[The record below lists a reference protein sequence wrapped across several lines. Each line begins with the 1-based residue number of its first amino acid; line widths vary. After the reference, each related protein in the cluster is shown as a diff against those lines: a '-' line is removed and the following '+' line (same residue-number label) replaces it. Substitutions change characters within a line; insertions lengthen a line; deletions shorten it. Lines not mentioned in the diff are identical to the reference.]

1 MYIHQSCKLHNIYTY
16 TSRKYLYK
24 KNGNVYK
31 KFLSSSFF
39 AEKLSFKCFLN
50 EQNRSENKRVE
61 TIGSYPIITL
71 FLWDNGVP
79 LKVLCLWNIGHS
91 TNICLIVSIVLHCVH
106 SGTGSCGVFIKYP
119 CVR

>member
-50 EQNRSENKRVE
+50 EINRSKNKRVE
-61 TIGSYPIITL
+61 AIGSYPIITL
-71 FLWDNGVP
+71 FQWEFGAP
-79 LKVLCLWNIGHS
+79 LKEK
-91 TNICLIVSIVLHCVH
+91 IV
-106 SGTGSCGVFIKYP
+106 
-119 CVR
+119 